1 MTSLV
6 SIVCVSAGIVVAGS
20 GLLWWLARAP
30 DDRRLR
36 PILLTSFWIRASLG
50 IALYAI
56 SFQHWP
62 ILPSLHVQ
70 DGFWTFALDARL
82 YHSWG
87 VTIAEAWQHGIEL
100 PDSGATYD
108 YYAIIAAI
116 YRLLGAHP
124 LYAILLHAWLGALT
138 GWLAYRIGQRL
149 FDARSALRGALLVS
163 FWPSSVLWSTQILR
177 DSISWSLILAV
188 LWLVALMVGPDA
200 RPLRVRGWRWA
211 LQAAALAG
219 ATILLAR
226 LRVYLGPILVVTAL
240 VTLVPAGF
248 MNRRVGRPLWRTIS
262 LISRRVGRPLWRT
275 ISLISRRVGRPIWRC
290 ARLIRRPV
298 VQAAWPASVAALV
311 IIAVVVARDLD
322 TTRLVSPAHPEEG
335 HVRLGLQHQRS
346 GDLAQAEVEFKRA
359 IQLRADY
366 QPAYRLLADLL
377 SKANRPEEALEVCA
391 SWPGADDDGAMRQ
404 CVSQLKA
411 RLSEQALVRKPD
423 ATQAAPAVPPA
434 MAQAPAAP
442 QAPGEMGVA
451 PPSPATSARLGPKP
465 RRRRWGKNTPPEVEA
480 GPAQSVPD
488 PQSVVLKGEVVDDGR
503 PTNTLT
509 YHWTQI
515 FGPAPARFATP
526 NALETRVELP
536 ARGRYNFYFT
546 ASDGD
551 LSGFDGLFVT
561 VEPLPNTPPKVE
573 AGPAQSVPDP
583 QSVVLKG
590 EVVDDGRPTN
600 TLTYHWTQIF
610 GPAPAR
616 FATPN
621 ALETRVELPA
631 RGRYNFYFTASDGD
645 LSGFDGLFVTV
656 EGFPVL
662 AAPPTETQPR
672 LALHPPSTAPLMTR
686 LITQGMAVVHEMSP
700 QWLSSLRT
708 SVVMGGGE
716 LMDAQ
721 KEILQP
727 FDLITYLPR
736 ALLVGFLAPFPQQ
749 WFDTSG
755 STGAMRLF
763 AGVEMAVS
771 YLLLIGLVLRAWRA
785 IRLFGPIGCVRLA
798 IRRMPLGGWFL
809 LVYGLVMGAGVSL
822 VMANMGTLF
831 RIRLLFWLPL
841 LILVAAADPL
851 GSSRWRQWLSRWIAR
866 WRGGRPAQVM
876 KPEPVG
882 EPTPVTTSME
892 PVAGAR
898 EPR

>member
-561 VEPLPNTPPKVE
+561 VE
-573 AGPAQSVPDP
+573 
-583 QSVVLKG
+583 
-590 EVVDDGRPTN
+590 
-600 TLTYHWTQIF
+600 
-610 GPAPAR
+610 
-616 FATPN
+616 
-621 ALETRVELPA
+621 
-631 RGRYNFYFTASDGD
+631 
-645 LSGFDGLFVTV
+645 
-656 EGFPVL
+656 GFPVL

>member
-262 LISRRVGRPLWRT
+262 LISRRVGRP
-275 ISLISRRVGRPIWRC
+275 IWRC

-465 RRRRWGKNTPPEVEA
+465 RRRRWGKNTPPE
-480 GPAQSVPD
+480 
-488 PQSVVLKGEVVDDGR
+488 
-503 PTNTLT
+503 
-509 YHWTQI
+509 
-515 FGPAPARFATP
+515 
-526 NALETRVELP
+526 
-536 ARGRYNFYFT
+536 
-546 ASDGD
+546 
-551 LSGFDGLFVT
+551 
-561 VEPLPNTPPKVE
+561 VE